1 MNRPYSHHKRAADW
15 SFKEDYPR
23 VDSALS
29 NLGLRNPVDLVTPL
43 GVLLGG
49 AGGYGLYRLLAHRK
63 NRHWTTG
70 LLATLVGAKM
80 LGFAGDEL
88 EGEIRRREDLR
99 HSAAKREQAGQ
110 ASENET
116 IQAQ

>member
-49 AGGYGLYRLLAHRK
+49 AGGYGLYRLWLKNIADPKKTDGFWTKNVPLASF
-63 NRHWTTG
+63 
-70 LLATLVGAKM
+70 LASGALIGGR
-80 LGFAGDEL
+80 LGHDAET
-88 EGEIRRREDLR
+88 EIQRLID
-99 HSAAKREQAGQ
+99 
-110 ASENET
+110 
-116 IQAQ
+116 